1 MPRDSASKL
10 DELQEKYNQAIEEKK
25 RLVSEVKA
33 LKLQVQQLQFSS
45 NKSHRESAPQQIRA
59 STFSWQQE
67 GTPPWVPESPV
78 GQGSPSSVFP
88 WEQARSPLYYNSRS
102 QKQNFNKAN
111 TLGSESRSGHLGPLE
126 VSANAEVQELRKE
139 NQVLQS
145 TMSELEV
152 CVQSQEKEIKNH
164 LNKLQE
170 VQSHLEKSRAELAMK
185 EQALSKS
192 RDDLMRATIQQ
203 EQNNN
208 KCVVLEQKLKQV
220 SEELSCQRQNAES
233 VRRLMEQKSKDKEK
247 EHQQELSDQQLAYRN
262 LEHQCKQEK
271 NQLNQE
277 IQKLKNEHLALQSTI
292 DKMAAQRQQVDRE
305 LAEVKANFH
314 SAEKEL
320 VTYQRKGETLQK
332 SLQEALEA
340 KDRFGTRH
348 DQSTQRIMHLEAQL
362 KKLHKELALS
372 QKLREGAK
380 TENLALVSKLY
391 DLQKKLDCAF
401 QPDSRSMGLS
411 PVGCELNSC
420 DGNEVNKCDV
430 GEEQDNHQSKDEQP
444 DKVELV
450 VGLSLKA
457 EEEILDWTEGSR
469 LGELELSMKPVN
481 LDQDSGTN
489 LEGDPDLN
497 IEVISEVVQSGTLI
511 ESHRL
516 EEARNVLPHPG
527 ENVTSRL
534 QEFNK
539 ETKEEFKADGVEN
552 TAVPREPVEKDE
564 GTADLLDKPIT
575 VSVRLRE
582 CELELDAVKSEKQM
596 LQQELDDVKQALDSK
611 VIESQKN
618 QQTIVELRH
627 KLKKATQI
635 STAETEHSA
644 PLVTVQAG
652 QISALEKDLKHKR
665 VKVAGLQETSKL
677 LELECSKI
685 SDLTTLIDG
694 RMRPNEDEIQILQ
707 NAASKKIQRL
717 EQEIVDLDS
726 EKSCIEEIMKES
738 SGALIVAD
746 ESRGPLLENL
756 QHQDA
761 ENLEVN
767 ETFPNHLHCDSGEA
781 LEQKLNEERN
791 LSVEVVKTGNTSSYE
806 RDTSELFLENER
818 DSRERFLE
826 RLRRKVAEQ
835 LEFDKQS
842 LEHLKQLSELKKKC
856 QELTTEKEQEEKAK
870 RHAEEKFDNLQSR
883 IHRETQQLTVA
894 LEIQSKNI
902 EGLLLSME
910 EKDQTIQ
917 VLNGRLQDTFNVL
930 SCLQKE
936 NCDLKANLKI
946 VLQSEQKYADN
957 AVLSRDAVLEQT
969 SEGSLPQG
977 NPSWSESGNMLPMQS
992 LGLGEQAAIIN
1003 GGAVP
1008 ADGTVQNSEPGHGED
1023 AFDTLLRPEKQSF
1036 LALEHQCEEAEVPS
1050 VSELKDDP
1058 EMRAQQNTPCCQSL
1072 FNPVSAVR
1080 RDQRV
1085 SSVPSTRPP
1094 SDVPVVTSAV
1104 GSVRQDLTELPQGI
1118 ENQRQLV
1125 ELNSAIIP
1133 LLNVAQHSQNLW
1145 HCNGLQGTIDT
1156 LQKEL
1161 SALPIKQFCDET
1173 ETQIE
1178 EGAIEVADSK
1188 LALAFEGKKPV
1199 DELRTEEELVEEVER
1214 VIGRLT
1220 DALNI
1225 SEEELKETKQ
1235 LNQQMVSNLN
1245 KELNLLRSK
1254 CTILEQEKEQLCLEV
1269 QEAQEAAGD
1278 QLSAKEDLMS
1288 AIQSSEARLRTSTEE
1303 KNRLKQELKAL
1314 RSWKQ
1319 KVLEGV
1325 AGSESWQESGQG
1337 EPCVMQE
1344 SVLEMSNQ
1352 IQQLEEESKTLKN
1365 AVEIAKYSQKQ
1376 LQKELETIQSEKSAL
1391 QNQVEHLQKMV
1402 VELNKE
1408 KMELHAKL
1416 KLWERNTTIKDD
1428 VPKEVLWANDLH
1440 EDIRPVGN
1448 QQQDTAQV
1456 IACKLGADLEA
1467 LRQTVQGKSEEV
1479 DYNLLSYSDL
1489 LNKDQELKI
1498 ANKTLSKAVERFC
1511 DCRAETVASGQWP
1524 TAGLEPRSSAEER
1537 KPGVGQRIG
1546 GEPPQTAEQD
1556 QTESSHRSK
1565 GRTNPERHSVRLN
1578 PAELAMQINTA
1589 ELAARIQ
1596 RNRLFRHHLSVAF
1609 DETEYEPYGLPDVVQ
1624 KGFADIPSGPSC
1636 PHVLR
1641 RATLNSTV

>member
-1 MPRDSASKL
+1 MRGNL
-10 DELQEKYNQAIEEKK
+10 IEI
-25 RLVSEVKA
+25 
-33 LKLQVQQLQFSS
+33 LKILKGIDRVDTERWFVL
-45 NKSHRESAPQQIRA
+45 A
-59 STFSWQQE
+59 
-67 GTPPWVPESPV
+67 
-78 GQGSPSSVFP
+78 
-88 WEQARSPLYYNSRS
+88 
-102 QKQNFNKAN
+102 
-111 TLGSESRSGHLGPLE
+111 
-126 VSANAEVQELRKE
+126 
-139 NQVLQS
+139 VLQS

-152 CVQSQEKEIKNH
+152 WVQSQEKEIKNH

-192 RDDLMRATIQQ
+192 RDDLMRATMQQ

-208 KCVVLEQKLKQV
+208 KCAVLEQKLKQV

-320 VTYQRKGETLQK
+320 ATYQRKGETLQK

-340 KDRFGTRH
+340 KDRFGTWQ

-362 KKLHKELALS
+362 KKLQKELALS

-411 PVGCELNSC
+411 PVVCELNRS
-420 DGNEVNKCDV
+420 DGNEINKCDV
-430 GEEQDNHQSKDEQP
+430 GEEQDNRQSKDEQP
-444 DKVELV
+444 DKAGMV

-457 EEEILDWTEGSR
+457 NEMLDWTEGSR
-469 LGELELSMKPVN
+469 LGELELPMKPVN

-489 LEGDPDLN
+489 LEGDPNLN
-497 IEVISEVVQSGTLI
+497 IEVTSEVVQSGIST

-516 EEARNVLPHPG
+516 EEARNVLPGPE
-527 ENVTSRL
+527 ENVASRL

-539 ETKEEFKADGVEN
+539 ETEKEFKADGVEN
-552 TAVPREPVEKDE
+552 TVVPRGPVEKDE
-564 GTADLLDKPIT
+564 GTIDLLDKPIT

-582 CELELDAVKSEKQM
+582 CEIELDAVKSEKQM
-596 LQQELDDVKQALDSK
+596 LQQELDDVKQTLDSK

-618 QQTIVELRH
+618 QQTIAELRR
-627 KLKKATQI
+627 KLKKATQR
-635 STAETEHSA
+635 STAETEHST
-644 PLVTVQAG
+644 PLVTLQAG
-652 QISALEKDLKHKR
+652 QINALEKDLKHER
-665 VKVAGLQETSKL
+665 VKVARLQETSKL

-685 SDLTTLIDG
+685 SDLTRLIDG
-694 RMRPNEDEIQILQ
+694 HMRPNVDEIQILQ
-707 NAASKKIQRL
+707 NAASKKIHRL

-726 EKSCIEEIMKES
+726 EKSYIEEIIKES

-746 ESRGPLLENL
+746 ESRGPPLENL

-767 ETFPNHLHCDSGEA
+767 ETSPNHLDCDSGEA
-781 LEQKLNEERN
+781 LEEKLTEERN
-791 LSVEVVKTGNTSSYE
+791 LSMKVVKAGNVSSYE
-806 RDTSELFLENER
+806 RDSRELFLEH
-818 DSRERFLE
+818 LK
-826 RLRRKVAEQ
+826 RKVAEQ

-842 LEHLKQLSELKKKC
+842 LEHLKQLGELKKKC

-870 RHAEEKFDNLQSR
+870 RQAEEKLDSLQLR

-910 EKDQTIQ
+910 EKDQTIS

-936 NCDLKANLKI
+936 NCELKTNLKM
-946 VLQSEQKYADN
+946 VLQSKQKYADN
-957 AVLSRDAVLEQT
+957 AVLPRAAVLEQT
-969 SEGSLPQG
+969 SDGSLPQG
-977 NPSWSESGNMLPMQS
+977 NPSWSESGNMLPMQN

-1003 GGAVP
+1003 GGVVP
-1008 ADGTVQNSEPGHGED
+1008 VDETVQNSEPGHCEN
-1023 AFDTLLRPEKQSF
+1023 AFGTLLLSEKQSF
-1036 LALEHQCEEAEVPS
+1036 LALEHQCEEADVPS
-1050 VSELKDDP
+1050 DVSELKDDP
-1058 EMRAQQNTPCCQSL
+1058 DIRVQQNTLCCQNL
-1072 FNPVSAVR
+1072 FNPMSAVPR
-1080 RDQRV
+1080 EQRV

-1094 SDVPVVTSAV
+1094 SDAPVVTSAV
-1104 GSVRQDLTELPQGI
+1104 DSAHQDITELPQDI

-1133 LLNVAQHSQNLW
+1133 LLNVAQHSQNFW
-1145 HCNGLQGTIDT
+1145 HSNGLHGAIGT

-1161 SALPIKQFCDET
+1161 SALRIKRFYDET
-1173 ETQIE
+1173 ETLIE
-1178 EGAIEVADSK
+1178 EGATEIADSK

-1199 DELRTEEELVEEVER
+1199 DELRTEEELIEEVER

-1225 SEEELKETKQ
+1225 SEEELKETKE

-1278 QLSAKEDLMS
+1278 QLAAKEDLMS
-1288 AIQSSEARLRTSTEE
+1288 AIQSSEARLRASTEE

-1314 RSWKQ
+1314 RDWKQ

-1325 AGSESWQESGQG
+1325 AGSESRQESGQG
-1337 EPCVMQE
+1337 EPCVMRE

-1352 IQQLEEESKTLKN
+1352 IQQLEEESETLKN
-1365 AVEIAKYSQKQ
+1365 TVEIAKYSQKQ
-1376 LQKELETIQSEKSAL
+1376 LQEELETIQSEKSVL
-1391 QNQVEHLQKMV
+1391 QNQVLYTSIFLLFIFPVERLQKMV
-1402 VELNKE
+1402 VKV
-1408 KMELHAKL
+1408 ELHAKL
-1416 KLWERNTTIKDD
+1416 KLWERNTAVKDD

-1440 EDIRPVGN
+1440 EDIQPVGS
-1448 QQQDTAQV
+1448 QQQ
-1456 IACKLGADLEA
+1456 
-1467 LRQTVQGKSEEV
+1467 
-1479 DYNLLSYSDL
+1479 
-1489 LNKDQELKI
+1489 
-1498 ANKTLSKAVERFC
+1498 
-1511 DCRAETVASGQWP
+1511 
-1524 TAGLEPRSSAEER
+1524 
-1537 KPGVGQRIG
+1537 
-1546 GEPPQTAEQD
+1546 
-1556 QTESSHRSK
+1556 
-1565 GRTNPERHSVRLN
+1565 
-1578 PAELAMQINTA
+1578 
-1589 ELAARIQ
+1589 
-1596 RNRLFRHHLSVAF
+1596 
-1609 DETEYEPYGLPDVVQ
+1609 
-1624 KGFADIPSGPSC
+1624 
-1636 PHVLR
+1636 
-1641 RATLNSTV
+1641 